1 MLGIRLICVGK
12 LGERFWKDAVKE
24 YEKRLAGYCKL
35 EILELPEQRLPD
47 RPSEGQIAAALQK
60 EADLIR
66 TKIPQ
71 GAAVMAMCIEGK
83 TMSSEALAQTVSDM
97 TLSGTSKIAVLI
109 GGSCGLDATLKQQA
123 KLRLSMS
130 PMTFPHHLA
139 RVMVL
144 EQIYRALNIQA
155 GGKYHK

>member
-12 LGERFWKDAVKE
+12 LGERFWKDAAAE
-24 YEKRLAGYCKL
+24 YEKRLAGYCRL
-35 EILELPEQRLPD
+35 EIIELPEQRLPEQ
-47 RPSEGQIAAALQK
+47 PSAGQIASALAK
-60 EADLIR
+60 EAANIR
-66 TKIPQ
+66 SKIPA
-71 GAAVMAMCIEGK
+71 GTPIIALCIEGK
-83 TMSSEALAQTVSDM
+83 PLSSEQLAD
-97 TLSGTSKIAVLI
+97 TLGELMLGGMSRVAVVI
-109 GGSCGLDATLKQQA
+109 GGSCGMDAALKQEA

-144 EQIYRALNIQA
+144 EQIYRALNIKA